1 MAVKRLQHF
10 NIRCASDDLQRIAQF
25 YVDVAGLSRGPR
37 PALRNPG
44 EWLYL
49 GADPVI
55 HVSVRCEPGFLEKD
69 HRGSVDHIAFEA
81 HDAAAT
87 CRRLQA
93 LGIPYQ
99 TSNVAGAGYQI
110 FISDPVGTA
119 VELNF
124 PNSEAPRAA
133 A

>member
-1 MAVKRLQHF
+1 MTVKRLQHF
-10 NIRCASDDLQRIAQF
+10 NIRCAAGDLQRIAQF
-25 YVDVAGLSRGPR
+25 YVDVTGLQRGAR
-37 PALRNPG
+37 PGLRNPG

-49 GADPVI
+49 GNDPVI
-55 HVSVRCEPGFLEKD
+55 HISVRCEEGFLQAD

-87 CRRLQA
+87 CLQLQA

-99 TSNVAGAGYQI
+99 TSNVPGAGYQV
-110 FISDPVGTA
+110 FLSDPVGTA

-124 PNSEAPRAA
+124 PNSEAPAQA
-133 A
+133 